1 MLVESIA
8 FALVGLVT
16 AGAALLALP
25 AYFRAARALVLGTA
39 LAAAMV
45 GGVVA
50 HFTVEGRQ
58 PAVSVAAAA
67 VAAGVLTSL
76 LARPDLA
83 AGRAPAHRH
92 HPHRS
97 HRSGARRARRHR
109 AA

>member
-16 AGAALLALP
+16 AAAALLALP
-25 AYFRAARALVLGTA
+25 AYFRAARALTLGTA
-39 LAAAMV
+39 LAAALV

-50 HFTVEGRQ
+50 HFGVDGRQ

-67 VAAGVLTSL
+67 VASGVLTSL

-92 HPHRS
+92 HAHRPGA
-97 HRSGARRARRHR
+97 HRASRRHR

>member
-16 AGAALLALP
+16 GGAALLALP
-25 AYFRAARALVLGTA
+25 AYFRAARALTLGTA
-39 LAAAMV
+39 LAAALV

-50 HFTVEGRQ
+50 HFGVDGRQ

-92 HPHRS
+92 RPGAHRAS
-97 HRSGARRARRHR
+97 RRHR

>member
-16 AGAALLALP
+16 GGAALLALP
-25 AYFRAARALVLGTA
+25 SYFRASRALTLGTA
-39 LAAAMV
+39 LAAALV

-50 HFTVEGRQ
+50 HFCLDGRY
-58 PAVSVAAAA
+58 PAVSVAASALA
-67 VAAGVLTSL
+67 SGVLTSL

-92 HPHRS
+92 HPHRPGT
-97 HRSGARRARRHR
+97 HRAPRRHR
-109 AA
+109 PA

>member
-16 AGAALLALP
+16 GGAALLALP
-25 AYFRAARALVLGTA
+25 AYFRAARALTLGTA
-39 LAAAMV
+39 LAAALV

-50 HFTVEGRQ
+50 HFGVDGRQ

-92 HPHRS
+92 HPHRPGA
-97 HRSGARRARRHR
+97 HRASRRHR

>member
-8 FALVGLVT
+8 FALVGLV
-16 AGAALLALP
+16 AGGTALLARP
-25 AYFRAARALVLGTA
+25 AYFRAARGLTMGTA
-39 LAAAMV
+39 LAAALV

-50 HFTVEGRQ
+50 HFSVDGRQ

-67 VAAGVLTSL
+67 VASGVLTSL

-92 HPHRS
+92 HPHRPGT
-97 HRSGARRARRHR
+97 HRAARRHR